1 MTLATDL
8 AIRKWKPTKD
18 GEAIGTGGRT
28 GLYVRGWKTGTKAF
42 YFRAK
47 TWIKMG
53 DYPDTSLAMAREL
66 STVAKRLA
74 REGFGVDALSRGFA
88 NATTATELEAVIKGE
103 VLAGFAD
110 VGATNAP
117 TYNDLWSEWY
127 EGRKHKL
134 QEGPSRRSPEA
145 IDRSQKSGGVKFSTC
160 LNLYSAKSLSP
171 LAMLWDTYKQ
181 CMIVPRIKS

>member
-110 VGATNAP
+110 P
-117 TYNDLWSEWY
+117 
-127 EGRKHKL
+127 
-134 QEGPSRRSPEA
+134 
-145 IDRSQKSGGVKFSTC
+145 
-160 LNLYSAKSLSP
+160 
-171 LAMLWDTYKQ
+171 
-181 CMIVPRIKS
+181 